1 MDKVYIVYDTNDDGE
16 CCYTN
21 FYGVYATEQEAAI
34 KAKIHK
40 AYYRE
45 ETIETLDITKYKYS
59 DYYYRL
65 YLAEDEEPNTYYIKN
80 IDRLRQSHQPLY
92 EKEEFYYSF
101 SQTKSRILTPE
112 GKRKQIDSLELM
124 LSMRTDR
131 ELWKLGSIELK
142 DILIEMINERATEF
156 QLTKRDA
163 YDFNV

>member
-1 MDKVYIVYDTNDDGE
+1 MNKVYIVYDTENDD
-16 CCYTN
+16 CPYTN

-34 KAKIHK
+34 KAKIHQ
-40 AYYRE
+40 AHYRE

-65 YLAEDEEPNTYYIKN
+65 YLVEDEEPNTYYIKN
-80 IDRLRQSHQPLY
+80 IDRVRQSHQPLY
-92 EKEEFYYSF
+92 EKEEFYYTF
-101 SQTKSRILTPE
+101 SQTKCYILTPE
-112 GKRKQIDSLELM
+112 GERKLNDSLELM
-124 LSMRTDR
+124 LSMRTDK

-142 DILIEMINERATEF
+142 EVLIEMINEHATEF